1 MTEHQASVRSEALEQ
16 AIQTVIEWIKT
27 NLWHKR
33 TNDGSGDW
41 FIEINGQRHDHVTGE
56 IWKPLSSVH

>member
-16 AIQTVIEWIKT
+16 AIKMVIERIKT
-27 NLWHKR
+27 NLWH
-33 TNDGSGDW
+33 NDESGDW
-41 FIEINGQRHDHVTGE
+41 FIEIDGQRHDHVTGE